1 LSDKTDMN
9 EEKLKSEQAPDMA
22 SDANAAEKA
31 GDKETA
37 GDENIVKSADEK
49 IEDQKKEAEKTYERL
64 QRVSADFENYKKRA
78 ARDVSEL
85 RKYANET
92 LLKELLTVADNLE
105 RAVDSLTDK
114 KGTAKEVLEGVELTL
129 GGIFKIFEKFHVTPL
144 ESVGKPFDPCFHE
157 AMMREPTNECGENT
171 VVKEMQKGYMIHE
184 RLLRPALVVVSA
196 PAPEKCA

>member
-1 LSDKTDMN
+1 MSDKTDMS
-9 EEKLKSEQAPDMA
+9 EEKLKSEQAPDTA
-22 SDANAAEKA
+22 SDANAAKKA
-31 GDKETA
+31 DDKEAA
-37 GDENIVKSADEK
+37 GDENIVKSADERL
-49 IEDQKKEAEKTYERL
+49 EDQKKETEKTYERL

-85 RKYANET
+85 RKFANET

-114 KGTAKEVLEGVELTL
+114 KGSAKEVLEGVDLTL

-144 ESVGKPFDPCFHE
+144 ESVGKPFDPSFHE
-157 AMMREPTNECGENT
+157 AMMREPTDEYGENR
-171 VVKEMQKGYMIHE
+171 VIKEMQKGYMLHD

-196 PAPEKCA
+196 PAPEKSA